1 MTLTVAL
8 AVLAGLVLAG
18 IVAHGAWQSRRS
30 DVGRQVASA
39 VPREAR
45 EPVFD
50 ADGVAEVQIPP
61 PDGEAAHAA
70 EAATAIP
77 SVPAAPRLAR
87 RTVPRLDALI
97 DALVTLRLD
106 APVSGELA
114 TAHLPPTRRAGG
126 KPFLIEGLNAET
138 GEWEHPQPGQ
148 RYGEFQ
154 AGVQMA
160 NRTGAI
166 NEIEFSEFVQT
177 MQAFADAIGATPDVP
192 DMLDVVARGRELDA
206 FAGQHDAQ
214 LAVHLRARS
223 SGWSIGYLQQHA
235 ARHGF
240 VPGAVPG
247 RLVLPA
253 AEEGAPPVLTLAFDP
268 IAALSDDP
276 SRAVLR
282 DVTLAFDVP
291 QTDPSVEPFT
301 QWQASA
307 QALSLGMD
315 AEVVDD
321 QGRPLSTAGF
331 AAIGAELGQL
341 YDALAA
347 RDLAAGSAAAR
358 RLFS

>member
-1 MTLTVAL
+1 MGSLTLAL
-8 AVLAGLVLAG
+8 AVLGGLVLAG
-18 IVAHGAWQSRRS
+18 IVAHGAWQSRQAAARR
-30 DVGRQVASA
+30 DAVAPPSNDG
-39 VPREAR
+39 PR

-50 ADGVAEVQIPP
+50 ADGVVEVPIPTPAELADRPAP
-61 PDGEAAHAA
+61 LPAA
-70 EAATAIP
+70 EP
-77 SVPAAPRLAR
+77 RVPR
-87 RTVPRLDALI
+87 RVLPRLDALI
-97 DALVTLRLD
+97 DAMVTLRLD

-114 TAHLPPTRRAGG
+114 IAHLPPTRRAGG
-126 KPFLIEGLNAET
+126 KPFLIEGLNADT

-166 NEIEFSEFVQT
+166 NEIEFSEFVQKI
-177 MQAFADAIGATPDVP
+177 QLFAEAIGATPEVP
-192 DMLDVVARGRELDA
+192 DMLDVVARGRELDV
-206 FAGQHDAQ
+206 FAGEHDAQ

-223 SGWSIGYLQQHA
+223 SGWSLGYLQQHA

-247 RLVLPA
+247 RLVLPGG
-253 AEEGAPPVLTLAFDP
+253 EEGAPPVLTLSFDP

-276 SRAVLR
+276 ARSVLR

-291 QTDPSVEPFT
+291 QTEPAAEPFA

-321 QGRPLSTAGF
+321 QGAPLSAAGF